1 MEKYIELKTFDG
13 LVKFMKRP
21 DVTIEQVVEI
31 IYQGFKII
39 VFAENFKSKDEIIET
54 FCEVYEK
61 YKNTKEKP
69 IFMGV
74 DISVKD

>member
-1 MEKYIELKTFDG
+1 MTEIRLNTFKEL
-13 LVKFMKRP
+13 VNFMKRQ
-21 DVTIEQVVEI
+21 DVTIEQVAEI
-31 IYQGFKII
+31 IYQGYKII
-39 VFAENFKSKDEIIET
+39 VFVENFKSKDEIIET

-74 DISVKD
+74 DISVRD